1 MVARVRSYF
10 DEVIFKEIQNNDN
23 HNILIAAHGNSLRAL
38 LIVMNIYS
46 PNEIN
51 SVELSTGVPIH
62 VLFDN
67 NQFSIK

>member
-23 HNILIAAHGNSLRAL
+23 QNILIAAHGNSLRAL

-46 PNEIN
+46 PDEIN

-67 NQFSIK
+67 QKFSIK

>member
-10 DEVIFKEIQNNDN
+10 DQVIFKEIQNKDN

>member
-1 MVARVRSYF
+1 MARVRSYF
-10 DEVIFKEIQNNDN
+10 DKVIFREIQSNDN